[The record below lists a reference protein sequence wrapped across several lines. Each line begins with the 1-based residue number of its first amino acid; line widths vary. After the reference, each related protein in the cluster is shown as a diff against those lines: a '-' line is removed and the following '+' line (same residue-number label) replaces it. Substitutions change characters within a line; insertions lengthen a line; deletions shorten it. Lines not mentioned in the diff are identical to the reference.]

1 MCNFKTIEEN
11 ADVKKFLAD
20 YRNAFE
26 GFKDILKST
35 LIDNVGTVQINMEED
50 RISEDI
56 LGRFKDVKLVDKYE
70 AYEIFK
76 SNYDAIAGDLELI
89 QVEGENSITK
99 VDPNMVIKKKNGK
112 ETEVQEE

>member
-1 MCNFKTIEEN
+1 MFGGIPESEISQFKNFWTVFPSLKEEIFSTNGEHASVKVDNIKKTIEEN

-70 AYEIFK
+70 AFMK
-76 SNYDAIAGDLELI
+76 SLD
-89 QVEGENSITK
+89 
-99 VDPNMVIKKKNGK
+99 
-112 ETEVQEE
+112 